1 LKLREAE
8 ESQFR
13 KAIRIL
19 RDGGLVIAPTETF
32 YGIIA
37 DAWSRKAIGRLV
49 ELKERDYGK
58 PIPLIAGD
66 SIVVSRTAVTLP
78 TIFKPLAEEFWPG
91 PLTLVLKAAKGFP
104 SGITA
109 GTDSIGIRIPA
120 QSPALDLAKFY
131 RGPLTAT
138 SANFSGHPPA
148 RNIKELDEELVR
160 AVDLV
165 IDGGWTPGVQP
176 STVLNLTVE
185 PPVVI
190 RPGVLGEKVEVFLR
204 ERVLDAETR
213 GRGDAEKK
221 RNGD

>member
-1 LKLREAE
+1 MLTFD

-13 KAIRIL
+13 QAINIL

-32 YGIIA
+32 YGIIG
-37 DAWSRKAIGRLV
+37 DAWSQKAVDRVVRI
-49 ELKERDYGK
+49 KERDFGN

-66 SIVVSRTAVTLP
+66 TITVSRSAASIPPL
-78 TIFKPLAEEFWPG
+78 FKPLADKFWPG

-104 SGITA
+104 DGITA

-138 SANFSGHPPA
+138 SANFSGQPPA
-148 RNIKELDEELVR
+148 RHIKELDGEIVQ

-165 IDGGWTPGVQP
+165 IDGGWTPGVKP
-176 STVLNLTVE
+176 STVLNLTTD
-185 PPVVI
+185 PPDLI
-190 RPGVLGEKVEVFLR
+190 RSGVLGKQIIEFL
-204 ERVLDAETR
+204 V
-213 GRGDAEKK
+213 K
-221 RNGD
+221 RDEQ

>member
-1 LKLREAE
+1 MKLKEVE

-13 KAIRIL
+13 KAIHIL
-19 RDGGLVIAPTETF
+19 RNGGLVIAPTETF

-37 DAWSRKAIGRLV
+37 DAWSRKAVGRLV

-66 SIVVSRTAVTLP
+66 TIVVSKTAKTLP
-78 TIFKPLAEEFWPG
+78 SIFKPLAEEFWPG

-104 SGITA
+104 DGITA

-120 QSPALDLAKFY
+120 QSPALDLTKFY
-131 RGPLTAT
+131 RGPMTAT
-138 SANFSGHPPA
+138 SANFSGAPPA
-148 RNIKELDEELVR
+148 RNIKELDEELVQ

-176 STVLNLTVE
+176 STVLNLTTE
-185 PPVVI
+185 PPELI
-190 RPGVLGEKVEVFLR
+190 RSGILGKQ
-204 ERVLDAETR
+204 VLDFLGKSSIWE
-213 GRGDAEKK
+213 
-221 RNGD
+221 

>member
-1 LKLREAE
+1 MKLKEVE

-13 KAIRIL
+13 KAIHIL

-37 DAWSRKAIGRLV
+37 DAWSRKAVGRLV

-66 SIVVSRTAVTLP
+66 TIVVSKTAETLP
-78 TIFKPLAEEFWPG
+78 SIFKPLAEEFWPG
-91 PLTLVLKAAKGFP
+91 PLTLVLKAARGFP
-104 SGITA
+104 NGITA

-120 QSPALDLAKFY
+120 QSPALDLAKFF

-138 SANFSGHPPA
+138 SANFSGNPPA
-148 RNIKELDEELVR
+148 RSIKELDEELVQ

-165 IDGGWTPGVQP
+165 IDGGWTPGVKP
-176 STVLNLTVE
+176 STVLNLTTD
-185 PPVVI
+185 PPELIRSGILGKEVI
-190 RPGVLGEKVEVFLR
+190 DFLAKSSIW
-204 ERVLDAETR
+204 E
-213 GRGDAEKK
+213 
-221 RNGD
+221 

>member
-1 LKLREAE
+1 MKLKEAE

-19 RDGGLVIAPTETF
+19 RSGGLVIAPTETF

-37 DAWSRKAIGRLV
+37 DAWSAKAVARLV
-49 ELKERDYGK
+49 AIKERDYGK

-66 SIVVSRTAVTLP
+66 IIVVSSTAASLP
-78 TIFKPLAEEFWPG
+78 PIFKPLAEEFWPG
-91 PLTLVLKAAKGFP
+91 PLTLVLKAASGFP
-104 SGITA
+104 GGITA

-138 SANFSGHPPA
+138 SANFSGKPPA
-148 RNIKELDEELVR
+148 RNIKELDEKLVR

-176 STVLNLTVE
+176 STVLNLTTD
-185 PPVVI
+185 PPELIRSGILGKQVI
-190 RPGVLGEKVEVFLR
+190 NFLAR
-204 ERVLDAETR
+204 SDNR
-213 GRGDAEKK
+213 
-221 RNGD
+221 

>member
-1 LKLREAE
+1 MLTFD

-13 KAIRIL
+13 QAINIL

-37 DAWSRKAIGRLV
+37 DAWSQKAVDRV
-49 ELKERDYGK
+49 VRTKERDFGN

-66 SIVVSRTAVTLP
+66 TITVSRSAASIPPL
-78 TIFKPLAEEFWPG
+78 FKPLADKFWPG
-91 PLTLVLKAAKGFP
+91 PLTLILKAAKGFP
-104 SGITA
+104 DGITA

-138 SANFSGHPPA
+138 SANFTGRPPA
-148 RNIKELDEELVR
+148 RNIRDLDDELIQ

-165 IDGGWTPGVQP
+165 IDGGWTPGVKP
-176 STVLNLTVE
+176 STVLNLTTD
-185 PPVVI
+185 PPDLI
-190 RPGVLGEKVEVFLR
+190 RSGVLGKQVIDFL
-204 ERVLDAETR
+204 V
-213 GRGDAEKK
+213 K
-221 RNGD
+221 RSDQG

>member
-1 LKLREAE
+1 LKLKEAE

-19 RDGGLVIAPTETF
+19 RGGGLVIAPTETF

-37 DAWSRKAIGRLV
+37 DAWSAKAVARLV

-66 SIVVSRTAVTLP
+66 TIVVSSTAATLP
-78 TIFKPLAEEFWPG
+78 PIFKPLAEEFWPG
-91 PLTLVLKAAKGFP
+91 PLTLVLKAASGFP
-104 SGITA
+104 GGITA

-138 SANFSGHPPA
+138 SANFAGKPPA
-148 RNIKELDEELVR
+148 RNIKELDEKLVR

-176 STVLNLTVE
+176 STVLNLTTD
-185 PPVVI
+185 PPELIRSGILGKQVI
-190 RPGVLGEKVEVFLR
+190 NFLAR
-204 ERVLDAETR
+204 SDNR
-213 GRGDAEKK
+213 
-221 RNGD
+221 

>member
-1 LKLREAE
+1 MKLKEAE

-19 RDGGLVIAPTETF
+19 RSGGLVIAPTETF

-37 DAWSRKAIGRLV
+37 DAWSAKAIARLV

-66 SIVVSRTAVTLP
+66 IIVVSSTAASLP
-78 TIFKPLAEEFWPG
+78 PIFKPLAEEFWPG
-91 PLTLVLKAAKGFP
+91 PLTLVLKAASGFP
-104 SGITA
+104 GGITA

-138 SANFSGHPPA
+138 SANFSGKPPA
-148 RNIKELDEELVR
+148 RNIKELDEKLVR

-176 STVLNLTVE
+176 STVLNLTTD
-185 PPVVI
+185 PPELIRSGILGKQVI
-190 RPGVLGEKVEVFLR
+190 NVLAR
-204 ERVLDAETR
+204 SDNR
-213 GRGDAEKK
+213 
-221 RNGD
+221 

>member
-1 LKLREAE
+1 MKLKEVE

-13 KAIRIL
+13 KAIHIL
-19 RDGGLVIAPTETF
+19 RNGGLVIAPTETF

-66 SIVVSRTAVTLP
+66 TIVVSKTAETLP
-78 TIFKPLAEEFWPG
+78 SIFKPLAEKFWPG
-91 PLTLVLKAAKGFP
+91 PLTLVLKAARGFP
-104 SGITA
+104 NGITA

-120 QSPALDLAKFY
+120 QSPALDLAKFF

-138 SANFSGHPPA
+138 SANFSGNPPA
-148 RNIKELDEELVR
+148 RSIKELDEDLVR

-165 IDGGWTPGVQP
+165 IDGGWTPGVKP
-176 STVLNLTVE
+176 STVLNLTTE
-185 PPVVI
+185 PPELIRSGILGKEVI
-190 RPGVLGEKVEVFLR
+190 DFL
-204 ERVLDAETR
+204 AKS
-213 GRGDAEKK
+213 GDQE
-221 RNGD
+221 